1 MSCIGVFVLMIVVAA
16 LKYISSKISK
26 AEFTFLFKVGVV
38 VAASSVFMIVVILTY
53 SGVVA
58 PWSGR

>member
-1 MSCIGVFVLMIVVAA
+1 MIIVAA
-16 LKYISSKISK
+16 LKYISSKITK
-26 AEFTFLFKVGVV
+26 AEFTFLFKLGMV
-38 VAASSVFMIVVILTY
+38 VAATTVFLIVVILTY